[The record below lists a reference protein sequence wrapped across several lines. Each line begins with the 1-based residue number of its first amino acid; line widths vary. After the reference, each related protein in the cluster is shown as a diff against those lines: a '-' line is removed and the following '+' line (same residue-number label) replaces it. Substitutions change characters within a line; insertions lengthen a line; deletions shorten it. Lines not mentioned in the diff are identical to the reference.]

1 MLLIIS
7 ITSLSRRFQRQR
19 RAPNVDGFHFSYTS
33 AWKRAKR
40 LQLLFCISIQSH
52 STFHSGLECFIS
64 NASGLWPSIDNW
76 SYPTYHAK
84 ECEKNFDQFWLPVSR
99 SFSVSHIHC
108 FSRILFSCPTWG
120 MCTFE
125 ISFFIMVLLFNLLHI
140 LISLYSL
147 SNRSD
152 FISSE
157 LSPALEILSC
167 R

>member
-1 MLLIIS
+1 M
-7 ITSLSRRFQRQR
+7 
-19 RAPNVDGFHFSYTS
+19 
-33 AWKRAKR
+33 R
-40 LQLLFCISIQSH
+40 LDL
-52 STFHSGLECFIS
+52 
-64 NASGLWPSIDNW
+64 DNW
-76 SYPTYHAK
+76 GYPTYHAK
-84 ECEKNFDQFWLPVSR
+84 ECEKNFNQFWLPVSC

-147 SNRSD
+147 SNRSV

-157 LSPALEILSC
+157 LSLALEILPC
-167 R
+167 RWVQYATSSDLTNRPEQQSLIAFQWKSSTSIDQGFLTQFTIHVVNNQVDS